1 MVTIVIMTEVLM
13 TNDMKRTGSI
23 SRKTKETSI
32 DVTLTIDGTG
42 VSQMQT
48 GVGFFDHMLDQLAR
62 HSLMDISV
70 KAEGDLHIDTHHTV
84 EDCGWAVGSAFAEAI
99 GDRSGIC
106 RYGSFY
112 LPMDEAMSRVAVD
125 VSGRPFLIWNVQL
138 TSPKIGE
145 MDTEVFRE
153 FFQAFSQAAGI
164 TLHVETLYGV
174 NSHHMI
180 ESCFKALAR
189 ALRIATTIDPREAGR
204 VPSTKG
210 VLGGSL

>member
-1 MVTIVIMTEVLM
+1 MTI
-13 TNDMKRTGSI
+13 DMKRTGSI

-32 DVTLTIDGTG
+32 DVMVSLDGTG
-42 VSQMQT
+42 LAQIET
-48 GVGFFDHMLDQLAR
+48 GIGFFDHMLDQLAR
-62 HSLMDISV
+62 HSLMDLTI
-70 KAEGDLHIDTHHTV
+70 KADGDLHIDTHHTV
-84 EDCGWAVGSAFAEAI
+84 EDCGWAVGAAFAEAI

-125 VSGRPFLIWNVQL
+125 ISGRPFLVWNVQL

-189 ALRIATTIDPREAGR
+189 ALRIAITVDPREAGR